1 MSQRLLFVRPSFR
14 KKATSDALCVFVLP
28 GSSPAG
34 LTTEG
39 LPNLSLRMEPLD
51 IAVVVI
57 YFLVVLAVG
66 IWVSVCLTIVVLLT
80 SLLSQATTLL
90 AVHIILLPFQ
100 NVEVKKYAFCFPP
113 CSLQCKPIAAPWGGI
128 SWLGVP

>member
-1 MSQRLLFVRPSFR
+1 MTVLLFVHPSFR
-14 KKATSDALCVFVLP
+14 KKGTSDALYVFVLP

-39 LPNLSLRMEPLD
+39 LPNLGLRMEPLD

-57 YFLVVLAVG
+57 YFLIVLAVG
-66 IWVSVCLTIVVLLT
+66 IWVRKLVKCNT
-80 SLLSQATTLL
+80 ALL

-100 NVEVKKYAFCFPP
+100 NMEVKKYAFCFPP

-128 SWLGVP
+128 SWPDVP

>member
-14 KKATSDALCVFVLP
+14 KTAHSDALCVFVLP

-39 LPNLSLRMEPLD
+39 LPNLALRMEPLD

-66 IWVSVCLTIVVLLT
+66 IWVSVV
-80 SLLSQATTLL
+80 S
-90 AVHIILLPFQ
+90 P
-100 NVEVKKYAFCFPP
+100 
-113 CSLQCKPIAAPWGGI
+113 
-128 SWLGVP
+128 SWFS